1 MFQSLL
7 ISLLIS
13 ISPQQSIVD
22 MGGTGGGD
30 GLSELI
36 QICTI
41 SSSGNTSCILRWA
54 P

>member
-22 MGGTGGGD
+22 MGGGSGGD

-36 QICTI
+36 QVCTV
-41 SSSGNTSCILRWA
+41 SNNGNTSCILRWG